1 MNVRRPLA
9 LVLALF
15 VSAPLFAQTP
25 VQRSAEDAE
34 FLKGA
39 YLSTDTD
46 VIVPVATRS
55 VTPKY
60 TSEAMRAKLQ
70 GVVVVQAVVGANG
83 TVERA
88 RVTQS
93 LDTQMG
99 LDDAALAAVKS
110 WLFKPGTKDGKAV
123 PVAVTL
129 TLEFRLH

>member
-1 MNVRRPLA
+1 MP
-9 LVLALF
+9 
-15 VSAPLFAQTP
+15 
-25 VQRSAEDAE
+25 E
-34 FLKGA
+34 
-39 YLSTDTD
+39 
-46 VIVPVATRS
+46 ATRS
-55 VTPKY
+55 VTPRY

>member
-1 MNVRRPLA
+1 MNVRRSLA
-9 LVLALF
+9 LVLALLM
-15 VSAPLFAQTP
+15 SAPLFAQTP
-25 VQRSAEDAE
+25 VQRSAEDVE
-34 FLKGA
+34 FLQGA
-39 YLSTDTD
+39 YLSTDTG

-70 GVVVVQAVVGANG
+70 GVVVIQAVVAANG

-99 LDDAALAAVKS
+99 LDDAAVAAAKS

>member
-1 MNVRRPLA
+1 MNARRFFAAALA
-9 LVLALF
+9 VLM
-15 VSAPLFAQTP
+15 SAPLFAQTP

-39 YLSTDTD
+39 YLATDTD
-46 VIVPVATRS
+46 VTVPVAVRQ
-55 VTPKY
+55 VTPNY

-70 GVVVVQAVVGANG
+70 GVVVIQAVIGADG
-83 TVERA
+83 TVDRA

-93 LDTQMG
+93 LDSQMG
-99 LDDAALAAVKS
+99 LDDAALVAVKR

-129 TLEFRLH
+129 TLQFRLH

>member
-1 MNVRRPLA
+1 MTARRSLA
-9 LVLALF
+9 AVLAVLI
-15 VSAPLFAQTP
+15 SAPLLAQTP
-25 VQRSAEDAE
+25 VQRTAEDTE

-46 VIVPVATRS
+46 IIVPVATRN
-55 VTPKY
+55 VTPRY

-83 TVERA
+83 AVERV

-93 LDTQMG
+93 LDSQMG
-99 LDDAALAAVKS
+99 LDDAALAAARS
-110 WLFKPGTKDGKAV
+110 WAFKPGTKDGKAV

>member
-1 MNVRRPLA
+1 MNVRRSLA
-9 LVLALF
+9 LVLALLM
-15 VSAPLFAQTP
+15 SAPLFAQTP

-99 LDDAALAAVKS
+99 LDDAAVAAAKS

>member
-1 MNVRRPLA
+1 MNVRRSLA
-9 LVLALF
+9 LVLALLM
-15 VSAPLFAQTP
+15 SAPLFAQTP

>member
-9 LVLALF
+9 LLLALF

-46 VIVPVATRS
+46 VIVPAALRQ
-55 VTPKY
+55 VTPQY
-60 TSEAMRAKLQ
+60 TSDAMRAKLQ
-70 GVVVVQAVVGANG
+70 GVVVIQAVVAADG
-83 TVERA
+83 TVDRA

-93 LDTQMG
+93 LDSQMG
-99 LDDAALAAVKS
+99 LDDAALMAAKR

-129 TLEFRLH
+129 TLQFRLH

>member
-9 LVLALF
+9 LVLALLM
-15 VSAPLFAQTP
+15 SAPLFAQTP

-46 VIVPVATRS
+46 VIVPVALKQ
-55 VTPKY
+55 VTPQY

-70 GVVVVQAVVGANG
+70 GVVVIQAVVAADG
-83 TVERA
+83 TVDRG

-93 LDTQMG
+93 LDSQMG
-99 LDDAALAAVKS
+99 LDDAALMAAKR
-110 WLFKPGTKDGKAV
+110 WLFKPGTKDGKTV

-129 TLEFRLH
+129 TLQFRLH